1 MYLRKDTAAK
11 IIQEI
16 SMILDYDI
24 NIMDEKGA
32 ILASTNPD
40 RVGMFHEGAF
50 RIIRHGLRE
59 LAVYEDGQ
67 YQGCRRGINLPI
79 FLNDRIIGVIGITGE
94 VSEVMKYGKV
104 LKKMTE
110 ILLMDL
116 FSYQKKSQQEQVRLI
131 FVNEWINT
139 QPFAF
144 SPDFK
149 ESLAEYGLPIESSYA
164 VCLVTP
170 ASVLEDAEDL
180 KERSFLHARNGET
193 GIVICAVSSADQA
206 EAFIKKAARNSGAD
220 EFLCAIGGMQKDYTG
235 VRHSYRQAQ
244 KLMALKRGK
253 KGCFFYEDSVAE
265 LILNDVDAEY
275 KELLSRQLLSQL
287 TRQERQEFADFMEVY
302 IRCNGSVN
310 AIAKELFVHKNT
322 VQYKINKIVRKTG
335 RDPRVLKDAFVLAM
349 TAQWMQRN

>member
-1 MYLRKDTAAK
+1 MNLGKDTAAR
-11 IIQEI
+11 IIREI

-24 NIMDEKGA
+24 NIMDDKGA

-50 RIIRHGLRE
+50 RIIRQGLKE

-67 YQGCRRGINLPI
+67 YQGCRKGINLPI
-79 FLNDRIIGVIGITGE
+79 FLNDKIIGVIGITGQ

-116 FSYQKKSQQEQVRLI
+116 FSYHKKNQQEQARLF
-131 FVNEWINT
+131 FVNEWVNM
-139 QPFAF
+139 QPFEF

-149 ESLAEYGLPIESSYA
+149 ESVIEYGLPAESTYT
-164 VCLVTP
+164 VCLIRP
-170 ASVLEDAEDL
+170 AALLEDAEDL
-180 KERSFLHARNGET
+180 KEKNFLHAQNGEI
-193 GIVICAVSSADQA
+193 GIVVCAVSSADQVLS
-206 EAFIKKAARNSGAD
+206 FVKKAARNSGI
-220 EFLCAIGGMQKDYTG
+220 EPFLCAVGGMQADYTG
-235 VRHSYRQAQ
+235 VRHSYRQAK
-244 KLMALKRGK
+244 KLLNLKDGQT
-253 KGCFFYEDSVAE
+253 GCFFYEDSIPE
-265 LILNDVDAEY
+265 LILNDVDSEY
-275 KELLSRQLLSQL
+275 KALLSRQTLSAL
-287 TRQERQEFADFMEVY
+287 TSQEKQEFSDFMDVY

-335 RDPRVLKDAFVLAM
+335 RDPRILKDAFILAM
-349 TAQWMQRN
+349 TAQWLEKS